1 MIASISDLL
10 TAAPAASED
19 GNDEPRRL
27 PVATV
32 LIGIVIAVNLFSAL
46 ATLAAQG

>member
-10 TAAPAASED
+10 TARPAPFED
-19 GNDEPRRL
+19 EDEPRRL
-27 PVATV
+27 PIATV
-32 LIGIVIAVNLFSAL
+32 LIGIVIAVNLVSAL